1 MVLGVRPCWRELL
14 SIVHDG
20 GKVHAERN
28 LFRIAERRPS
38 GRAKRSRTQVRANLY
53 PNSFYLT
60 FARKSAKKRA
70 GVKFKDIFPA
80 VCVVLLI
87 ISEFFLFSANHQK
100 GAAQARLAEA
110 QRQVE
115 DLQGQF
121 IEFTNAIIAN
131 ESDALVRLKA
141 GNADL
146 PRLRSQIQQLQ
157 LDNTKLLQELNIARE
172 ALGQRQEQLQE
183 IEAQDAQDAQNQQ
196 AQAQAVEQAVAQ
208 TETQER
214 NACIANLRLIYAAKQ
229 AWALDKSKTDSDL
242 PTEQDLLPYLKGGV
256 FPVCPSGGVY
266 SIGSVGQP
274 PTCSIS
280 GHVLPPQ

>member
-1 MVLGVRPCWRELL
+1 M
-14 SIVHDG
+14 
-20 GKVHAERN
+20 
-28 LFRIAERRPS
+28 
-38 GRAKRSRTQVRANLY
+38 
-53 PNSFYLT
+53 
-60 FARKSAKKRA
+60 
-70 GVKFKDIFPA
+70 KFKDLFPV

-87 ISEFFLFSANHQK
+87 ISEIFLFAANHQK
-100 GAAQARLAEA
+100 SAAQARLADA
-110 QRQVE
+110 QRQVA
-115 DLQGQF
+115 DLQSQF

-131 ESDALVRLKA
+131 ESDDLIRLKA

-157 LDNTKLLQELNIARE
+157 VDNTKLLQELNTARE

-183 IEAQDAQDAQNQQ
+183 IEAEDEQAAQSQQ

-229 AWALDKSKTDSDL
+229 AWALDKNKTDSDL

-266 SIGSVGQP
+266 SIGTVGQS
-274 PTCSIS
+274 PTCSIP